1 MRMPPYLLLR
11 PSGYYFRYTIPHDLR
26 ARIGKSEIRK
36 SLHRTNQFHHPML
49 AEPRSPKLL
58 ILTAPSGKRATTS
71 NCPPIA
77 SI

>member
-36 SLHRTNQFHHPML
+36 SLCTHDRR
-49 AEPRSPKLL
+49 AALL
-58 ILTAPSGKRATTS
+58 MAA
-71 NCPPIA
+71 NM
-77 SI
+77 

>member
-36 SLHRTNQFHHPML
+36 SLCTHDRR
-49 AEPRSPKLL
+49 AASPASKW
-58 ILTAPSGKRATTS
+58 IAPTRWM
-71 NCPPIA
+71 
-77 SI
+77 